1 MPYTCIQ
8 RVLSVFSPL
17 ECQSAYNSA
26 RDAVNQRILKSD
38 WLRIIQKWR
47 ELSGQKHNSF
57 ISWMSTPGHIW
68 KIRILRD
75 IGFAK
80 ETTLRKLIFEE
91 INFREVYF
99 RGFRTFLTNL
109 RKLIHAKFL
118 LKLLFSVDLLLN
130 WIWTIVIRLW

>member
-47 ELSGQKHNSF
+47 ELSEQKHNSF
-57 ISWMSTPGHIW
+57 ISWMSTAGHIW

-80 ETTLRKLIFEE
+80 ETTLRRLIFEE
-91 INFREVYF
+91 INFREIYF
-99 RGFRTFLTNL
+99 RVDSFSRISHFFN
-109 RKLIHAKFL
+109 KSAKINPREIFV
-118 LKLLFSVDLLLN
+118 K
-130 WIWTIVIRLW
+130 IAI